1 MKTILNC
8 FWMDLKLLHLI
19 KIKSRS
25 SPWLP
30 TSMLDWRCKLVSK
43 KELITMLKVHHWW
56 PMDWEQTFVRFGS
69 WLWSTSSNQKQDQVQ
84 VLKAYPNTTLYQL
97 LYVAI
102 SFIFQKDGEKNRC
115 HGWSVF
121 IVIWLN
127 RMSKQCLGIGIYLDW
142 SWTYFWTWLWTS
154 SGCSGLKE
162 CSCLLHWTGHACCTG
177 HTNYAGCTFH
187 ACGSNSSYKGGPSVY
202 CMFFATSISPLKRG
216 RWGGINSCVVGTVGR
231 SCLAAM
237 LAGLVFFWPAE
248 IKDLAFFLAGW
259 QLQRTPAACQWWWS
273 SAHCNIEGISWL
285 LESASWQLYL
295 WEVN

>member
-8 FWMDLKLLHLI
+8 FWMNHLI

-30 TSMLDWRCKLVSK
+30 TSRLDWRCKLVNK
-43 KELITMLKVHHWW
+43 KELITMLKVYHSW
-56 PMDWEQTFVRFGS
+56 PLDWEQTFVRFGS
-69 WLWSTSSNQKQDQVQ
+69 WLWSTSSNQKQNQVQ

-127 RMSKQCLGIGIYLDW
+127 MGIGIYLDW
-142 SWTYFWTWLWTS
+142 GWTYFWTWLWTS

-162 CSCLLHWTGHACCTG
+162 CSEGQGMLVALVIPT
-177 HTNYAGCTFH
+177 
-187 ACGSNSSYKGGPSVY
+187 
-202 CMFFATSISPLKRG
+202 M
-216 RWGGINSCVVGTVGR
+216 
-231 SCLAAM
+231 LAALSM
-237 LAGLVFFWPAE
+237 PVDLIAVIKVALLCIACSLLLASLPWKE
-248 IKDLAFFLAGW
+248 AG
-259 QLQRTPAACQWWWS
+259 
-273 SAHCNIEGISWL
+273 E
-285 LESASWQLYL
+285 
-295 WEVN
+295 EVSTAVL